1 MILDIDVIGVMVI
14 IRVLVYILIGIDLFC
29 VVFVGILNYVMKIF
43 EDGNVFYKKR
53 ILMLVV

>member
-14 IRVLVYILIGIDLFC
+14 IRVLVYLLIGIDLFC

-43 EDGNVFYKKR
+43 EDGKVF
-53 ILMLVV
+53 